1 MKKRDRRLLLAVTV
15 VSLLTAWLVTVVLW
29 QRYTVDPF
37 ADNFR
42 FEAPIFGLL
51 LLGPLALFFVEGPL
65 KARTLPRLRTSR
77 ASSLALRD
85 EGARTR
91 FRHYPAAAFV
101 VALTL
106 VVLALMKPQ
115 SIHAREDVETH
126 GIDIALVLDLS
137 LSMEAGDI
145 RPNRFVAMQE
155 VVDHFVTMRPSDRL
169 GAVIFGREAFT
180 LLPLTT
186 DHAALRL
193 ALSELRLNMIDGRG
207 TAIGNA
213 LGTALNRL
221 KRSEA
226 ESRVIILLTDGDS
239 NAGNVSPE
247 QAAAI
252 AQSMSVKV
260 YTVLMGSP
268 DSDGSQGGV
277 GRLFGGPSFPVN
289 PELLQQI
296 AESTGGEFFLAS
308 DRGGLEQSFHSI
320 LDRLERSRIE
330 DPGKIY
336 AELYPAFLFPALLL
350 LVLGALGE
358 GLVYRRWP

>member
-1 MKKRDRRLLLAVTV
+1 MRKRETRFLLAIAV
-15 VSLLTAWLVTVVLW
+15 VALFTAWLVTVVLW

-37 ADNFR
+37 SDQFR
-42 FEAPIFGLL
+42 FEAPIFSLL
-51 LLGPLALFFVEGPL
+51 LLGPLALFVVEGPL
-65 KARTLPRLRTSR
+65 KTRMLPRFHASR
-77 ASSLALRD
+77 ASSLPVRRGGPRA
-85 EGARTR
+85 R
-91 FRHYPAAAFV
+91 FRHYPAAAFL

-106 VVLALMKPQ
+106 VVLSLMKPQ
-115 SIHAREDVETH
+115 SIHAREDVEVH

-137 LSMEAGDI
+137 LSMEASDI

-155 VVDHFVTMRPSDRL
+155 VVDHFVTMRPNDRV

-193 ALSELRLNMIDGRG
+193 ALSELRLGMIDGRG

-213 LGTALNRL
+213 LGTGLNRL
-221 KRSEA
+221 KRSDA

-252 AQSMSVKV
+252 AQSMDVKV
-260 YTVLMGSP
+260 YTILMGSP
-268 DSDGSQGGV
+268 DSDGSPSGV
-277 GRLFGGPSFPVN
+277 TRLFGGPSFPVN
-289 PELLQQI
+289 PALLQRI

-308 DRGGLEQSFHSI
+308 DRGSLEQSFHSI

-358 GLVYRRWP
+358 SLVYRRWP

>member
-1 MKKRDRRLLLAVTV
+1 MTRKNGRFAFTLGALA
-15 VSLLTAWLVTVVLW
+15 LLTAWLVMVVLW
-29 QRYTVDPF
+29 RRYSVDPF
-37 ADNFR
+37 ADHFR

-51 LLGPLALFFVEGPL
+51 LVGPLALVALELRG
-65 KARTLPRLRTSR
+65 KAHLFPRFRSSR
-77 ASSLALRD
+77 ASSLPVVR
-85 EGARTR
+85 ESARAR
-91 FRHYPAAAFV
+91 FRDLPPACFV

-106 VVLALMKPQ
+106 VVLGLMRPQ
-115 SIHAREDVETH
+115 SIHAREDVEIH
-126 GIDIALVLDLS
+126 GIDIALVLDMS
-137 LSMEAGDI
+137 LSMEATDI

-155 VVDHFVTMRPSDRL
+155 VVDQFVTMRPNDRI

-213 LGTALNRL
+213 LGTGLNRL
-221 KRSEA
+221 KRSDA

-247 QAAAI
+247 QAAGI
-252 AQSMSVKV
+252 AKRLGVKI
-260 YTVLMGSP
+260 YTILMGSP
-268 DSDGSQGGV
+268 DSDGTA
-277 GRLFGGPSFPVN
+277 RLFGGPTFPVN
-289 PELLQQI
+289 PELLQRI

-308 DRGGLEQSFHSI
+308 DRSSLERSFHTI

-336 AELYPAFLFPALLL
+336 AELYPAFVFPALFL
-350 LVLGALGE
+350 LVLGAALE

>member
-1 MKKRDRRLLLAVTV
+1 MRERVTRLLVAVGV
-15 VSLLTAWLVTVVLW
+15 VALLTAWLVTVVLW

-37 ADNFR
+37 SDHFR
-42 FEAPIFGLL
+42 FEAPIHALL

-65 KARTLPRLRTSR
+65 KLRSLPRFQTSR
-77 ASSLALRD
+77 ASSLPVRR
-85 EGARTR
+85 EGPRAR
-91 FRHYPAAAFV
+91 FRHLPAACV
-101 VALTL
+101 LVGLVL
-106 VVLALMKPQ
+106 VVLASMKPQ
-115 SIHAREDVETH
+115 SIHAREDVEVH

-137 LSMEAGDI
+137 LSMEASDI

-155 VVDHFVTMRPSDRL
+155 VVDHFVTMRPNDRI

-193 ALSELRLNMIDGRG
+193 ALSELRLGMIDGRG

-213 LGTALNRL
+213 LGTGLNRL

-226 ESRVIILLTDGDS
+226 ETRVIILLTDGDS
-239 NAGNVSPE
+239 NSGNVSPE

-252 AQSMSVKV
+252 AQSLEVKV
-260 YTVLMGSP
+260 YTILMGSP
-268 DSDGSQGGV
+268 DSDGSGGGV
-277 GRLFGGPSFPVN
+277 SRLFGGPSFPVN
-289 PELLQQI
+289 PELLERI

-308 DRGGLEQSFHSI
+308 DRGTLERSFHSI

-336 AELYPAFLFPALLL
+336 SELYPAFLFPALALFML
-350 LVLGALGE
+350 AALGE